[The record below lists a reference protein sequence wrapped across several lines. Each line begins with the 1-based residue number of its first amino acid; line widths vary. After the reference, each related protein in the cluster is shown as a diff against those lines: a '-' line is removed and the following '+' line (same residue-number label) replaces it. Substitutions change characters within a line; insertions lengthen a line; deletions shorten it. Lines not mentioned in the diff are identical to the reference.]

1 MLKCVVIVACI
12 GCSTTDP
19 ASPYKSQVPGKRG
32 IKKLKKKKKQTN
44 AIIHLRGN
52 FRFS

>member
-19 ASPYKSQVPGKRG
+19 ASPYKSQVLGKRG
-32 IKKLKKKKKQTN
+32 IKKLKKKKQTN